1 MASFQ
6 IGENFNK
13 GKNSFSFNLKFTIL
27 DIYLTKKPT
36 IGNMVYVSSTTPK
49 RHLISFASIDIYG
62 ISIRFPSRLQAMFPI
77 GKLFLHKQIQTYYQ
91 HIIFNI
97 RTNNNNNKE
106 WKSHNF
112 GKKTYIL

>member
-1 MASFQ
+1 MS
-6 IGENFNK
+6 
-13 GKNSFSFNLKFTIL
+13 
-27 DIYLTKKPT
+27 LTKKPT

-106 WKSHNF
+106 
-112 GKKTYIL
+112 